1 MPFTFSH
8 PAVILPLCNFKKQIL
23 SVTGLIVGSIIP
35 DFEFLMRMRETESF
49 GHTWLGILV
58 LDIPLA
64 IILTFVFHGLV
75 RNILIQHLPKF
86 LQKRF
91 LFLLSFNWTN
101 YFKENI
107 GKVLLSLAIGIFS
120 HVFLDAFTHY
130 DGFFVLMSP
139 FFFQKLALGGH
150 TIPMYLILQ
159 ICSSVAGGVYVLWFV
174 LKMKKAE
181 YVQQVNTFYMYWI
194 QLILLASCILAIR
207 LLADR
212 VHLLPTDILIACIG
226 SFLYALFIIS
236 LYYKKRE
243 AAAVKN

>member
-8 PAVILPLCNFKKQIL
+8 PAIILPLCNFKKQVL

-64 IILTFVFHGLV
+64 IILTVVFHGLV

-107 GKVLLSLAIGIFS
+107 GKVFLSLAIGIFS

-130 DGFFVLMSP
+130 DGFFVLASP
-139 FFFQKLALGGH
+139 FFFQKLTLAGH

-159 ICSSVAGGVYVLWFV
+159 ICSSVAGWVYVLWFV
-174 LKMKKAE
+174 LKMEKEGIA
-181 YVQQVNTFYMYWI
+181 QQVNTFYMYWI
-194 QLILLASCILAIR
+194 QLRFLAIAILIIR

-212 VHLLPTDILIACIG
+212 VHHSPSDILIACIG

-236 LYYKKRE
+236 VYYKKRR
-243 AAAVKN
+243 AIGVTN